1 MLDNVGV
8 VSVVCLDSS
17 AAGVSGFEVVDGE
30 EANCHA
36 GMLGLDPDPTVDDV
50 AGTRGAS
57 SALAAILI
65 SLSPC
70 GDADTEEANGEPGRP
85 AEEAMAAGDASGLFL
100 AMRSVRSDLSSA
112 CNS

>member
-1 MLDNVGV
+1 MSGLEAGEGV
-8 VSVVCLDSS
+8 
-17 AAGVSGFEVVDGE
+17 

-36 GMLGLDPDPTVDDV
+36 GMLGLTPDPVFDDDT
-50 AGTRGAS
+50 GTRGAS
-57 SALAAILI
+57 SAFAAILI

-70 GDADTEEANGEPGRP
+70 VFADAEEVKGEPGRP